1 MTFTWLLVNEADVP
15 WSPEIS
21 TSLSQG
27 IFGECLDVGVVTDEN
42 VVPVVCS
49 IILPLTLEV
58 ASQPTFSFTL
68 SDGDVSLTEGTSM
81 LVAEQR
87 SVDWEVTGLPSLD
100 ASGSGTIQVRVI
112 NTGNIALS
120 HQLTLET
127 SKGLDAVIVGE
138 DIVNAVAGDSQQ
150 FTVQLSGTSTG
161 TQQLTFTLDGVQAV
175 DSSTSSVNIDVTASF
190 EEKDAGSNTVLF
202 IGAGVAVV
210 VGLLAVL
217 LILRG
222 KSAATKQDVAPTTAA
237 PVQQQQS
244 VTCWSCRGPILGP
257 MRGCP
262 GCGARYHV
270 DAPTCQSVEK
280 CASCGASAEQFVM
293 A

>member
-1 MTFTWLLVNEADVP
+1 M
-15 WSPEIS
+15 
-21 TSLSQG
+21 
-27 IFGECLDVGVVTDEN
+27 
-42 VVPVVCS
+42 
-49 IILPLTLEV
+49 
-58 ASQPTFSFTL
+58 
-68 SDGDVSLTEGTSM
+68 
-81 LVAEQR
+81 
-87 SVDWEVTGLPSLD
+87 
-100 ASGSGTIQVRVI
+100 
-112 NTGNIALS
+112 
-120 HQLTLET
+120 
-127 SKGLDAVIVGE
+127 IVGE

-161 TQQLTFTLDGVQAV
+161 TQLLTFTLDGVQAV

-222 KSAATKQDVAPTTAA
+222 KSAATKQDVAPTMAA

-270 DAPTCQSVEK
+270 DAPTCQSVEE
-280 CASCGASAEQFVM
+280 CANCGASAEQFVM